1 MRRRLNRAIQEN
13 EGLRKRLSKIEFLIG
28 GEAPADENE
37 IILDFR
43 NRLDDLERIVSGKKR
58 LRVIDCVGVVEKNL
72 KPISAKIKN
81 QVRFT
86 FLENEYAKQNSQLV
100 ASVAKQ
106 NDNTEAGFPI
116 DPRDIFFNRFSDW
129 PSNQS

>member
-1 MRRRLNRAIQEN
+1 MILK
-13 EGLRKRLSKIEFLIG
+13 GLFQIKI
-28 GEAPADENE
+28 
-37 IILDFR
+37 
-43 NRLDDLERIVSGKKR
+43 R

-116 DPRDIFFNRFSDW
+116 GPKRYIF
-129 PSNQS
+129 QSLF

>member
-43 NRLDDLERIVSGKKR
+43 NRLDDLERIASDRNTPTRYR
-58 LRVIDCVGVVEKNL
+58 LCR
-72 KPISAKIKN
+72 
-81 QVRFT
+81 RF
-86 FLENEYAKQNSQLV
+86 
-100 ASVAKQ
+100 
-106 NDNTEAGFPI
+106 
-116 DPRDIFFNRFSDW
+116 
-129 PSNQS
+129 

>member
-43 NRLDDLERIVSGKKR
+43 NRLDDLERIVSGKKTPTRYR
-58 LRVIDCVGVVEKNL
+58 LCRRCEKNL

-116 DPRDIFFNRFSDW
+116 GPKRYIF
-129 PSNQS
+129 QSLS

>member
-1 MRRRLNRAIQEN
+1 M
-13 EGLRKRLSKIEFLIG
+13 KI
-28 GEAPADENE
+28 
-37 IILDFR
+37 
-43 NRLDDLERIVSGKKR
+43 
-58 LRVIDCVGVVEKNL
+58 L
-72 KPISAKIKN
+72 KPTSTKIKN

-116 DPRDIFFNRFSDW
+116 DAKILIYFSLI
-129 PSNQS
+129 

>member
-43 NRLDDLERIVSGKKR
+43 NRLDDLERIVSDKNMPTSLRLCRRCKK
-58 LRVIDCVGVVEKNL
+58 I
-72 KPISAKIKN
+72 
-81 QVRFT
+81 
-86 FLENEYAKQNSQLV
+86 
-100 ASVAKQ
+100 
-106 NDNTEAGFPI
+106 
-116 DPRDIFFNRFSDW
+116 
-129 PSNQS
+129 

>member
-43 NRLDDLERIVSGKKR
+43 NRLDALERKVSRRLSPTQLKR
-58 LRVIDCVGVVEKNL
+58 L
-72 KPISAKIKN
+72 
-81 QVRFT
+81 
-86 FLENEYAKQNSQLV
+86 
-100 ASVAKQ
+100 
-106 NDNTEAGFPI
+106 
-116 DPRDIFFNRFSDW
+116 FFA
-129 PSNQS
+129 

>member
-43 NRLDDLERIVSGKKR
+43 NRLDDLERIVSDKNMPTRSRLCRRCKK
-58 LRVIDCVGVVEKNL
+58 I
-72 KPISAKIKN
+72 
-81 QVRFT
+81 
-86 FLENEYAKQNSQLV
+86 
-100 ASVAKQ
+100 
-106 NDNTEAGFPI
+106 
-116 DPRDIFFNRFSDW
+116 
-129 PSNQS
+129 

>member
-43 NRLDDLERIVSGKKR
+43 NRLDALERKVSRRISPTQFNR
-58 LRVIDCVGVVEKNL
+58 LFSCVGV
-72 KPISAKIKN
+72 
-81 QVRFT
+81 F
-86 FLENEYAKQNSQLV
+86 ENICE
-100 ASVAKQ
+100 
-106 NDNTEAGFPI
+106 T
-116 DPRDIFFNRFSDW
+116 
-129 PSNQS
+129 

>member
-58 LRVIDCVGVVEKNL
+58 LRVIDCVGIVEK
-72 KPISAKIKN
+72 KSETDKCKN
-81 QVRFT
+81 QESSSIY
-86 FLENEYAKQNSQLV
+86 L
-100 ASVAKQ
+100 
-106 NDNTEAGFPI
+106 
-116 DPRDIFFNRFSDW
+116 PRKRIC
-129 PSNQS
+129 